1 MNVRLFN
8 RLLNL
13 NFNEILER
21 AFVKFKFICE
31 KLRRASSR
39 VEKNPPI
46 PHTEHPALNKGR
58 CAAQWKL
65 SVNSAIFCW
74 RFRISGREKQRMEG
88 EKTEKKLIKSR
99 SSPSSRTSGWFS
111 IFLINANLL
120 SFEQTHNFSS
130 KLSFQ
135 KNEKVATLFYH
146 VIQFFRHNPPL

>member
-39 VEKNPPI
+39 VEKNSRISKNPPI

-88 EKTEKKLIKSR
+88 EKNEKNLSNLAPVHRVERQDDFQFFSSMQICSLSNRRTTFPRNFPFRKMKKLQLY
-99 SSPSSRTSGWFS
+99 S
-111 IFLINANLL
+111 I
-120 SFEQTHNFSS
+120 T
-130 KLSFQ
+130 
-135 KNEKVATLFYH
+135 
-146 VIQFFRHNPPL
+146 